1 MRMSSMRG
9 SAGAG
14 SSINVTIVRSC
25 WRSSGSGGKYP
36 GTRTDLTN
44 SPTICALGSM
54 TRLPRRMRWPSRM
67 RSASSSLSA
76 VCDSSSLGGVAWSVM
91 TFLRR
96 ALYCPRS
103 RMSAMTST
111 AKRNLIA
118 QWAFDTRPVLL
129 RFHLWL
135 EDVEVERAQAEPV
148 SAHTFAPRGIA
159 RCLAMT
165 SAATALGTRL
175 FGDYGGGRGKDKAA
189 VNQVKKAADAVSAY
203 VMSEGLWHLTRTLP
217 ENHALM
223 VCLGE
228 GLMPKVGETPE
239 MGANPMLGFGRVY
252 ARPELARTVDRRVR
266 RLLNEPGH
274 TFEQFYEWLQGRGIT
289 LWGAAVDT
297 LENTSRF
304 AEGKPTGPMAVF
316 HLFDSPLTL
325 SRPYEAYM
333 GCLTVPAR
341 VAEAAQSASV
351 LLDYRT
357 SRTQVAE
364 AIEAAYPGIRRE
376 HIHVW
381 TLRGKS
387 RVRRLGRLWEEWAKL
402 GVHLVED
409 GWKAPSGLEVFT
421 DSGTYAPTFLVGSWQ
436 DEADATHVFLCDGY
450 AATAEAVQAASLSD
464 VLDVHAT
471 MALFSPTFDLPVDV
485 EARLMH
491 LDPAVP
497 DFAQRLGALIG
508 GREVEAGKV
517 RTYAEAI
524 REAAA
529 SNMPL
534 DKRVLQAD
542 DFLPEKN
549 WSVLASVGYMCDD
562 PYTGAPGVT
571 QVADHV
577 YRVTTRL
584 ATRKASSRVT
594 FTLRL
599 MESLDTTRQVFS
611 PLLVRFLSGVD
622 HTTRPVK
629 ISDSGRIRN
638 ELQTMIPQALE
649 HDGDRIRVR
658 FERINEMVLSR
669 QKQATIQRVLAWYKA
684 NHPVWFAWLDLT

>member
-1 MRMSSMRG
+1 M
-9 SAGAG
+9 
-14 SSINVTIVRSC
+14 
-25 WRSSGSGGKYP
+25 
-36 GTRTDLTN
+36 TDIT
-44 SPTICALGSM
+44 
-54 TRLPRRMRWPSRM
+54 
-67 RSASSSLSA
+67 
-76 VCDSSSLGGVAWSVM
+76 
-91 TFLRR
+91 
-96 ALYCPRS
+96 
-103 RMSAMTST
+103 
-111 AKRNLIA
+111 KRNLIA

-135 EDVEVERAQAEPV
+135 EDVEVERSQSEPV

-175 FGDYGGGRGKDKAA
+175 FGDYGAGAGQDKTA

-228 GLMPKVGETPE
+228 GLMPKAGETPE

-252 ARPELARTVDRRVR
+252 ARAELAKTVDRRVR

-274 TFEQFYEWLQGRGIT
+274 TFEQFHEWLQGRGIT

-304 AEGKPTGPMAVF
+304 ADGRPTGPMAVF
-316 HLFDSPLTL
+316 HLFDSPLRL
-325 SRPYEAYM
+325 SRPYESYM
-333 GCLTVPAR
+333 GSLTVPTA
-341 VAEAAQSASV
+341 VAQAAENAAV

-357 SRTQVAE
+357 PRKLIVE

-376 HIHVW
+376 NIHVW

-387 RVRRLGRLWEEWAKL
+387 RVHRLGRLWEEWEKA

-409 GWKAPSGLEVFT
+409 GWKTPSGFAVFT
-421 DSGTYAPTFLVGSWQ
+421 DSGTYAPTFLVGSWT
-436 DEADATHVFLCDGY
+436 DSVGVRHVFLTDGY
-450 AATAEAVQAASLSD
+450 AATAEALQAASLAD
-464 VLDVHAT
+464 VLDVHST
-471 MALFSPTFDLPVDV
+471 MSLFSPSFELPGDV
-485 EARLMH
+485 EGRLMQ
-491 LDPAVP
+491 LDPSASE
-497 DFAQRLGALIG
+497 FAQRLTALIG
-508 GREVEAGKV
+508 GEHVDAGKV
-517 RTYAEAI
+517 RTYVEAI
-524 REAAA
+524 QEAAA

-534 DKRVLQAD
+534 GKPVLRAD
-542 DFLPEKN
+542 DFLPDKD

-571 QVADHV
+571 QVAADV
-577 YRVTTRL
+577 YRVTARL
-584 ATRKASSRVT
+584 ATRKASSLIT

-599 MESLDTTRQVFS
+599 MEPLETTRQVFS

-622 HTTRPVK
+622 HTIRPVK

-638 ELQTMIPQALE
+638 ELQTMVPQALE
-649 HDGDRIRVR
+649 HDGERIRVR
-658 FERINEMVLSR
+658 FDRINEMVMSR
-669 QKQATIQRVLAWYKA
+669 DRQARIRDVLQWYKA
-684 NHPVWFAWLDLT
+684 NHPIWFEWLEPD

>member
-1 MRMSSMRG
+1 M
-9 SAGAG
+9 
-14 SSINVTIVRSC
+14 
-25 WRSSGSGGKYP
+25 
-36 GTRTDLTN
+36 TD
-44 SPTICALGSM
+44 I
-54 TRLPRRMRWPSRM
+54 
-67 RSASSSLSA
+67 
-76 VCDSSSLGGVAWSVM
+76 
-91 TFLRR
+91 
-96 ALYCPRS
+96 
-103 RMSAMTST
+103 

-175 FGDYGGGRGKDKAA
+175 FGDYGGGKGKDKTT

-228 GLMPKVGETPE
+228 GLMPKAGETPE

-274 TFEQFYEWLQGRGIT
+274 TFEQFHDWLKGRGIT

-304 AEGKPTGPMAVF
+304 ADGQPTGPMAVF
-316 HLFDSPLTL
+316 HLFDSPLRL
-325 SRPYEAYM
+325 SRPYESYM
-333 GCLTVPAR
+333 GCLTVPTR
-341 VAEAAQSASV
+341 VAQAAQNASV

-357 SRTQVAE
+357 PRKLVVE

-376 HIHVW
+376 NVHVW

-387 RVRRLGRLWEEWAKL
+387 RVHRLGKLWEEWEKA

-409 GWKAPSGLEVFT
+409 GWKAPSGLAVFT
-421 DSGTYAPTFLVGSWQ
+421 DSGTYAPTFLVGSWN
-436 DEADATHVFLCDGY
+436 DATGAPHVFLCDGY
-450 AATAEAVQAASLSD
+450 AATAEAMQAASLSD

-471 MALFSPTFDLPVDV
+471 MSLFSPSFELPVDV
-485 EARLMH
+485 EGRLMQ
-491 LDPAVP
+491 LDPRAG
-497 DFAQRLGALIG
+497 DFSQQVKALLGG
-508 GREVEAGKV
+508 KDVDAGKV
-517 RTYAEAI
+517 QSYVEAI
-524 REAAA
+524 DEAAA

-534 DKRVLQAD
+534 GRPVLRAD
-542 DFLPEKN
+542 DLLPEKD
-549 WSVLASVGYMCDD
+549 WSVLASAGYICDD

-571 QVADHV
+571 QVADNI

-584 ATRKASSRVT
+584 ATRKASSLIT

-599 MESLDTTRQVFS
+599 MENFETTRQVFS

-638 ELQTMIPQALE
+638 ELQTMVPQALE
-649 HDGDRIRVR
+649 HDGDTIRVHY
-658 FERINEMVLSR
+658 ERINEMVLSPD
-669 QKQATIQRVLAWYKA
+669 KQAKIRQVLAWYKK
-684 NHPVWFAWLDLT
+684 NHPVWFDWLELA

>member
-1 MRMSSMRG
+1 M
-9 SAGAG
+9 
-14 SSINVTIVRSC
+14 
-25 WRSSGSGGKYP
+25 
-36 GTRTDLTN
+36 TD
-44 SPTICALGSM
+44 
-54 TRLPRRMRWPSRM
+54 
-67 RSASSSLSA
+67 
-76 VCDSSSLGGVAWSVM
+76 SV
-91 TFLRR
+91 
-96 ALYCPRS
+96 
-103 RMSAMTST
+103 
-111 AKRNLIA
+111 KRNLVA

-135 EDVEVERAQAEPV
+135 EDVDVERAQAEPV

-175 FGDYGGGRGKDKAA
+175 FGDFGAGAGQDKAT

-304 AEGKPTGPMAVF
+304 ADGKPTGPMAVF
-316 HLFDSPLTL
+316 HLFDSPLRL
-325 SRPYEAYM
+325 SRPYESYM

-341 VAEAAQSASV
+341 VAEAAANTSV

-357 SRTQVAE
+357 PRKQVAE

-387 RVRRLGRLWEEWAKL
+387 RIHRLGKLWEEWERV
-402 GVHLVED
+402 GVHLVDD
-409 GWKAPSGLEVFT
+409 GWKAPSGLAVFT
-421 DSGTYAPTFLVGSWQ
+421 DSGTYAPTFLVGSWR
-436 DEADATHVFLCDGY
+436 DAAGATHVFLCDGY
-450 AATAEAVQAASLSD
+450 AATAEAMQAASLSD
-464 VLDVHAT
+464 VLDVHST
-471 MALFSPTFDLPVDV
+471 MSLFSPTFERPVDV
-485 EARLMH
+485 EGRLMQ
-491 LDPAVP
+491 LDPAAP
-497 DFAQRLGALIG
+497 DFAARLAQLIG
-508 GREVEAGKV
+508 VQQLETGKV
-517 RTYAEAI
+517 RSYAEAI
-524 REAAA
+524 NEAAT

-534 DKRVLQAD
+534 GKPVLHAD
-542 DFLPEKN
+542 DFLPEKD
-549 WSVLASVGYMCDD
+549 WHVLASVGYICDD
-562 PYTGAPGVT
+562 PYTGTPGVT
-571 QVADHV
+571 RVAENI

-599 MESLDTTRQVFS
+599 MESFEETRQVFS

-629 ISDSGRIRN
+629 VSDSGRIRN

-658 FERINEMVLSR
+658 FERINDRVLSAD
-669 QKQATIQRVLAWYKA
+669 KQAKIRGVLEWYKA
-684 NHPVWFAWLDLT
+684 HHPVWFEWLELA

>member
-1 MRMSSMRG
+1 MSD
-9 SAGAG
+9 
-14 SSINVTIVRSC
+14 I
-25 WRSSGSGGKYP
+25 
-36 GTRTDLTN
+36 
-44 SPTICALGSM
+44 
-54 TRLPRRMRWPSRM
+54 
-67 RSASSSLSA
+67 
-76 VCDSSSLGGVAWSVM
+76 
-91 TFLRR
+91 
-96 ALYCPRS
+96 
-103 RMSAMTST
+103 
-111 AKRNLIA
+111 AKRNLVA

-175 FGDYGGGRGKDKAA
+175 FGQYGAGAGQDKAT

-223 VCLGE
+223 VSLGE
-228 GLMPKVGETPE
+228 GLMPKAGETPE

-297 LENTSRF
+297 LENTTRF
-304 AEGKPTGPMAVF
+304 AEGQPTGPMAVF
-316 HLFDSPLTL
+316 HLFDSPLRL
-325 SRPYEAYM
+325 SRPYESYM

-341 VAEAAQSASV
+341 VAEAAANASV

-357 SRTQVAE
+357 PRKQVAE

-387 RVRRLGRLWEEWAKL
+387 RIHRLGRLWEEWEKV

-409 GWKAPSGLEVFT
+409 GWKVPSGLAVFT
-421 DSGTYAPTFLVGSWQ
+421 DSGTYAPTFLVGSWRDAAQ
-436 DEADATHVFLCDGY
+436 ATHVFLCDGY
-450 AATAEAVQAASLSD
+450 AATAEAMQAASLSD
-464 VLDVHAT
+464 VLDVHST

-485 EARLMH
+485 EGRLMQ
-491 LDPAVP
+491 LDPSAP
-497 DFAQRLGALIG
+497 DFAQRLATVIG
-508 GREVEAGKV
+508 GRDVDAGRV

-534 DKRVLQAD
+534 GKPVLHAD
-542 DFLPEKN
+542 DFLPEKD
-549 WSVLASVGYMCDD
+549 WHVLASVGYMCDD

-571 QVADHV
+571 QVADGS

-584 ATRKASSRVT
+584 ATRKASSRIT

-599 MESLDTTRQVFS
+599 MEPLETTRQIFS

-622 HTTRPVK
+622 HATRPVK

-649 HDGDRIRVR
+649 HEGDRIRVH
-658 FERINEMVLSR
+658 FERINEMVMPR
-669 QKQATIQRVLAWYKA
+669 DKQAKIRAVLRWYKA
-684 NHPVWFAWLDLT
+684 NHPVWFEWLDLV

>member
-1 MRMSSMRG
+1 M
-9 SAGAG
+9 
-14 SSINVTIVRSC
+14 
-25 WRSSGSGGKYP
+25 
-36 GTRTDLTN
+36 TD
-44 SPTICALGSM
+44 
-54 TRLPRRMRWPSRM
+54 
-67 RSASSSLSA
+67 
-76 VCDSSSLGGVAWSVM
+76 SV
-91 TFLRR
+91 
-96 ALYCPRS
+96 
-103 RMSAMTST
+103 
-111 AKRNLIA
+111 KRNLVA

-135 EDVEVERAQAEPV
+135 EDVDVERAQAEPV

-175 FGDYGGGRGKDKAA
+175 FGDFGAGAGQDKAT

-304 AEGKPTGPMAVF
+304 ADGKPTGPMAVF
-316 HLFDSPLTL
+316 HLFDSPLRL
-325 SRPYEAYM
+325 SRPYESYM

-341 VAEAAQSASV
+341 VAEAAANTSV

-357 SRTQVAE
+357 PRKQVAE

-387 RVRRLGRLWEEWAKL
+387 RIHRLGKLWEEWERV
-402 GVHLVED
+402 GVHLVDD
-409 GWKAPSGLEVFT
+409 GWKAPSGLAVFT
-421 DSGTYAPTFLVGSWQ
+421 DSGTYAPTFLVGSWR
-436 DEADATHVFLCDGY
+436 DAAGATHVFLCDGY
-450 AATAEAVQAASLSD
+450 AATAEAMQAASLSD
-464 VLDVHAT
+464 VLDVHST
-471 MALFSPTFDLPVDV
+471 MSLFSPTFELPVDV
-485 EARLMH
+485 EGRLMQ
-491 LDPAVP
+491 LDPTAP
-497 DFAQRLGALIG
+497 DFAARLAQLIG
-508 GREVEAGKV
+508 VQQLETGKV
-517 RTYAEAI
+517 RSYAEAI
-524 REAAA
+524 NEAAT

-534 DKRVLQAD
+534 GKPVLHAD
-542 DFLPEKN
+542 DFLPEKD
-549 WSVLASVGYMCDD
+549 WHVLASVGYICDD
-562 PYTGAPGVT
+562 PYTGTPGVT
-571 QVADHV
+571 RVAENI

-599 MESLDTTRQVFS
+599 MESFEETRQVFS

-629 ISDSGRIRN
+629 VSDSGRIRN

-658 FERINEMVLSR
+658 FERINDRVLSAD
-669 QKQATIQRVLAWYKA
+669 KQAKIRGVLEWYKA
-684 NHPVWFAWLDLT
+684 HHPVWFEWLELA

>member
-1 MRMSSMRG
+1 
-9 SAGAG
+9 
-14 SSINVTIVRSC
+14 
-25 WRSSGSGGKYP
+25 
-36 GTRTDLTN
+36 
-44 SPTICALGSM
+44 M
-54 TRLPRRMRWPSRM
+54 TE
-67 RSASSSLSA
+67 
-76 VCDSSSLGGVAWSVM
+76 
-91 TFLRR
+91 
-96 ALYCPRS
+96 
-103 RMSAMTST
+103 T
-111 AKRNLIA
+111 AKRNLVA

-148 SAHTFAPRGIA
+148 SAHTFTPRGIA

-175 FGDYGGGRGKDKAA
+175 FGDYGAGLGADKSTY
-189 VNQVKKAADAVSAY
+189 NQVKKAADAVSAY

-228 GLMPKVGETPE
+228 GLMPKAGETPE

-252 ARPELARTVDRRVR
+252 ARAELARTVDRRVR

-274 TFEQFYEWLQGRGIT
+274 TFEQFHAWLQGRGIT

-304 AEGKPTGPMAVF
+304 AEGRPTGPMAVF

-333 GCLTVPAR
+333 GCLTVPAP

-357 SRTQVAE
+357 ARAQVAE

-387 RVRRLGRLWEEWAKL
+387 RVHRLARLWEEWEKL
-402 GVHLVED
+402 GVHLIED
-409 GWKAPSGLEVFT
+409 GWRAPSGLPVFT
-421 DSGTYAPTFLVGSWQ
+421 DSGTYAPTFLVGSWR
-436 DEADATHVFLCDGY
+436 DDAQAIHVFLCDGY
-450 AATAEAVQAASLSD
+450 AATAEAVQAASLAD

-471 MALFSPTFDLPVDV
+471 MAMVSPSFDLPVDV
-485 EARLMH
+485 ERRLMQLDPSAPDFSARL
-491 LDPAVP
+491 AT
-497 DFAQRLGALIG
+497 LIG
-508 GREVEAGKV
+508 GREVEAGRV

-524 REAAA
+524 RDAAA

-534 DKRVLQAD
+534 GKPVLQAD
-542 DFLPEKN
+542 DFLSEKN
-549 WSVLASVGYMCDD
+549 WSVLASIGYMCDD
-562 PYTGAPGVT
+562 PYTGAPGIT
-571 QVADHV
+571 QVADNV

-584 ATRKASSRVT
+584 ATRKASSRIT

-599 MESLDTTRQVFS
+599 KESLEETRQVFS

-649 HDGDRIRVR
+649 HDGERIRVH
-658 FERINEMVLSR
+658 FERINEMVMPHD
-669 QKQATIQRVLAWYKA
+669 KQAAIHKVLEWYKV
-684 NHPVWFAWLDLT
+684 NHPVWFEWLELA